1 MERCS
6 PRLSLHSTVD
16 FFDTPRLAFVDVA
29 LGDEAQGS
37 ITISVL
43 VRLCLT
49 QHNRLP
55 FCEVLLRRHV
65 FWLFR
70 MPLPMSDLGCKVSKY
85 GFTPAFAEHD
95 GATGESIRGVDY
107 QVALG

>member
-1 MERCS
+1 
-6 PRLSLHSTVD
+6 
-16 FFDTPRLAFVDVA
+16 
-29 LGDEAQGS
+29 
-37 ITISVL
+37 
-43 VRLCLT
+43 
-49 QHNRLP
+49 
-55 FCEVLLRRHV
+55 
-65 FWLFR
+65 